1 MARGVNKVILVGNVG
16 KDPEFRTSAGGT
28 AVAKF
33 TLATTDRAKD
43 AQGNWA
49 DKTEWHNLIMFQRTA
64 EIARDYVKKGSQIYV
79 EGKIQTSSWD
89 DKESGQKKYRT
100 EILVSDM
107 QLLGGRG
114 EGGGAPE
121 RQGSYASSGAQ
132 GGGYGSGGNYAGS
145 RANTSSGGSS
155 YAPPANDYADQG
167 ITDEDIPF

>member
-16 KDPEFRTSAGGT
+16 KDPEFRTTPNGT
-28 AVAKF
+28 AVAKL

-100 EILVSDM
+100 EILVNDM
-107 QLLGGRG
+107 QLLGGRNAG
-114 EGGGAPE
+114 EGGGE
-121 RQGSYASSGAQ
+121 RSSYASSGSQ
-132 GGGYGSGGNYAGS
+132 TGGNYAGS
-145 RANTSSGGSS
+145 RANTTPGGYSQP
-155 YAPPANDYADQG
+155 APDYADQG

>member
-16 KDPEFRTSAGGT
+16 KDPEFRTSPNGT

-43 AQGNWA
+43 PQGNWS

-64 EIARDYVKKGSQIYV
+64 EIARDYVKKGSQVYV

-114 EGGGAPE
+114 EGAPQGGGE
-121 RQGSYASSGAQ
+121 RQGSYAASGSQ

-145 RANTSSGGSS
+145 RANTGSGGYSQ
-155 YAPPANDYADQG
+155 PANDYADQG